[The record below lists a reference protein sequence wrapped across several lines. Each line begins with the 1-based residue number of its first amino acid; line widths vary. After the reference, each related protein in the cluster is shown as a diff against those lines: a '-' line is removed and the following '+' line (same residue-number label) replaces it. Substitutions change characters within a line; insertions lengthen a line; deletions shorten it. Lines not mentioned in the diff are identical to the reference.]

1 MNDLMKL
8 SCADFAQILAA
19 RQSVPGGGSAAAMAG
34 ALGVALCSMAGNF
47 TAGKKKYAAVEADI
61 QRILAEGDTLRLR
74 FLELAQADAVAL
86 EPLTRAYS
94 IPKEDPD
101 RARILEEVTLNA
113 CQAPMEILR
122 CCAKVLL
129 LLEEMLAK
137 GSRLLITDV
146 GCGAALCRAAMESA
160 ALNVF
165 VNTAALQN
173 RDTAAALEQEA
184 DRLLLAC
191 LPLADR
197 ITAAVTAAVR
207 KEN

>member
-1 MNDLMKL
+1 
-8 SCADFAQILAA
+8 
-19 RQSVPGGGSAAAMAG
+19 
-34 ALGVALCSMAGNF
+34 
-47 TAGKKKYAAVEADI
+47 
-61 QRILAEGDTLRLR
+61 
-74 FLELAQADAVAL
+74 
-86 EPLTRAYS
+86 
-94 IPKEDPD
+94 
-101 RARILEEVTLNA
+101 
-113 CQAPMEILR
+113 
-122 CCAKVLL
+122 
-129 LLEEMLAK
+129 MLAK

>member
-86 EPLTRAYS
+86 EPLTRA
-94 IPKEDPD
+94 
-101 RARILEEVTLNA
+101 
-113 CQAPMEILR
+113 
-122 CCAKVLL
+122 
-129 LLEEMLAK
+129 
-137 GSRLLITDV
+137 
-146 GCGAALCRAAMESA
+146 
-160 ALNVF
+160 
-165 VNTAALQN
+165 
-173 RDTAAALEQEA
+173 
-184 DRLLLAC
+184 
-191 LPLADR
+191 
-197 ITAAVTAAVR
+197 
-207 KEN
+207 